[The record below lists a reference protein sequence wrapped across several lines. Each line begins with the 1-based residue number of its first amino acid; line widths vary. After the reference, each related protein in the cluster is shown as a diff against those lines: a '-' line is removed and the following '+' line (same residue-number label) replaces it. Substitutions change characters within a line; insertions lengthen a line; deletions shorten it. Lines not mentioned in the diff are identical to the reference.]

1 MFIVYFYIFYSTV
14 QHSVHPC
21 CEECSINKALLT
33 YLHITARS
41 VVRALT
47 KFFSIFGMPQFVQTD
62 QGTHFKSTLFA
73 QVLRMLNIKHVVSS
87 AYHPESQGVLERWH
101 QTLKSMLRKYCL
113 ETVMAF
119 GMCNA
124 PATFQRLVN
133 TVLAGVVNCNA
144 YLDDLIV
151 YSVSWVDHL
160 KTLRASLTLNLAKCE
175 FGKGTVT
182 YLCKQVGQGQVRPIE
197 KVRAIKKFLV
207 PTTRRELRR
216 F

>member
-1 MFIVYFYIFYSTV
+1 M
-14 QHSVHPC
+14 HPC

-160 KTLRASLTLNLAKCE
+160 KTLREVFSRLAELSWRTCE
-175 FGKGTVT
+175 FGKGTMT
-182 YLCKQVGQGQVRPIE
+182 YLGRQVERGEGESHQRVSGPHHP
-197 KVRAIKKFLV
+197 A
-207 PTTRRELRR
+207 
-216 F
+216 